1 MFGAVILAAGASTR
15 LGSPKALTKVGGKTA
30 VTRICRVLNDA
41 DIEDVAVVVGAQ
53 ADLIAPEVPR
63 PARVVR
69 NRGWERGRS
78 SSVKAGVR
86 ALPKGIPL
94 LIWPVDHPAVRLPTI
109 RAMMASEGTLRIP
122 TFEGRRGHP
131 PVFAGSLRDELLAL
145 GDDEP
150 LHNIVHRHVHEVVE
164 VPVPDPAI
172 LWNVDTPDDLKKMDD
187 FLRKPPN
194 ARAPS

>member
-15 LGSPKALTKVGGKTA
+15 LGSPKALTKIGGKTA
-30 VTRICRVLNDA
+30 ITRICRVLNDA
-41 DIEDVAVVVGAQ
+41 DIEDVAVVVGAH
-53 ADLIAPEVPR
+53 ADLIAPEVPM

-69 NRGWERGRS
+69 NRNWERGRS
-78 SSVKAGVR
+78 NSLKAGVR

-109 RAMMASEGTLRIP
+109 RALIEAQGTVRIP
-122 TFEGRRGHP
+122 TFEGKRGHP
-131 PVFAGSLRDELLAL
+131 PVFDGSLRDEILSL

-150 LHNIVHRHVHEVVE
+150 LHNIVRRHIAEVVE
-164 VPVPDPAI
+164 VHVPDPGV
-172 LWNVDTPDDLKKMDD
+172 LWNIDTPDDLKKMDD

-194 ARAPS
+194 ARTPA